1 MPEAA
6 WDIGRFPMDAVRSDP
21 FPDFMSSPS
30 SRLLC
35 AWLASL
41 AGFACVGAEEQDSGP
56 AKDLQ
61 SLTAEEFR
69 EVLAK
74 GTIRPVQELE
84 GEDAFAASSRE
95 QGEFQDPERALASL
109 EAEASGAGAPGG
121 AGERREAGPAAE
133 QNPYL
138 SFGERIKV
146 YPDGT
151 ITKPYP
157 LRVGTGEKM
166 KALIEAYG
174 NFPLWNPELGAV
186 STPDMVKLEN
196 LPEWDVELYQ
206 DLRAPAPG
214 PGAPQFGPAP
224 QALADWLVVTAGF
237 ELLSEVEDF
246 INLFAAGVPQIEI
259 EAKIVEISF
268 SDSLDLGSTTT
279 LAWPTNTLVSG
290 VESNTPN
297 VAQGLGGLFTLAAV
311 QNGVAFDA
319 VLEALASRENVAII
333 SQPKIA
339 VREGGRADILNTTRT
354 PFVEITT
361 LNPTGGFNAKL
372 SYIETGV
379 KLFVVP
385 RVVRTQTIALNIDIE
400 ASQQSGNQ
408 VTLVSGSEEVSVP
421 ITSNR
426 GAHTVVYLQPGQAVI
441 LGGLISERT
450 VDRTRKTPIL
460 GDIPLLKY
468 LFSAKLS
475 VKEQSNVLFFI
486 RPRILQ
492 GAELHREF

>member
-1 MPEAA
+1 MPCTAS
-6 WDIGRFPMDAVRSDP
+6 RSDTARAVAQDTGPVGTALRRIP
-21 FPDFMSSPS
+21 FLAAF
-30 SRLLC
+30 
-35 AWLASL
+35 ASL
-41 AGFACVGAEEQDSGP
+41 ACVGPTQEPGGP
-56 AKDLQ
+56 AGQPREL
-61 SLTAEEFR
+61 STEEFR

-84 GEDAFAASSRE
+84 GEDVFAGPARE
-95 QGEFQDPERALASL
+95 RMEFQEPERALAKL
-109 EAEASGAGAPGG
+109 EAEAAGKQAQRG
-121 AGERREAGPAAE
+121 GPAEPLGIEATRP

-166 KALIEAYG
+166 KALMEAYG
-174 NFPLWNPELGAV
+174 NFPLWKPELGLV
-186 STPDMVKLEN
+186 STPETVKIEN
-196 LPEWDVELYQ
+196 LPGWDVELYQ
-206 DLRAPAPG
+206 DLRVPAPG
-214 PGAPQFGPAP
+214 PDAGQFGPSP

-237 ELLSEVEDF
+237 ELLTEVEDF
-246 INLFAAGVPQIEI
+246 INLFAASVPQIEI
-259 EAKIVEISF
+259 EAKIVEITF
-268 SDSLDLGSTTT
+268 SDSLDLGATT
-279 LAWPTNTLVSG
+279 AIEWPSNTFVQG
-290 VESNTPN
+290 VVSNTPN
-297 VAQGLGGLFTLAAV
+297 AAQGVGGLFTLSAV
-311 QNGVAFDA
+311 QNGVVFDA
-319 VLEALASRENVAII
+319 LLEALAARENVAII

-385 RVVRTQTIALNIDIE
+385 RVVGTRTIALNIDIE

-408 VTLVSGSEEVSVP
+408 VTLVSGSEEISVP
-421 ITSNR
+421 ITSIR

-450 VDRTRKTPIL
+450 VERTRKTPIL

-468 LFSAKLS
+468 LFSARLS
-475 VKEQSNVLFFI
+475 IKEQSNVLFFI